1 MPPIRVLVAHEPRA
15 YREAMAAALAV
26 LRPEADVVAV
36 EPAELC
42 RMVALV
48 RPDLVFCGAPTAAVR
63 EAVPAWVEVSAD
75 GGRVVEMSIGGEVST
90 VPDLGLE
97 DALALVDRAAALAA
111 ARAASRI
118 GDHRDA
124 TGDG

>member
-26 LRPEADVVAV
+26 LRPEADVVPV

-48 RPDLVFCGAPTAAVR
+48 RPDLVFCGAPTTAVR

-90 VPDLGLE
+90 VPDLGVE

-118 GDHRDA
+118 GPHPEA
-124 TGDG
+124 TGEG

>member
-1 MPPIRVLVAHEPRA
+1 MLPIRVLVAYEPRA

-26 LRPEADVVAV
+26 LRPEADIVAI
-36 EPAELC
+36 EPAELGG
-42 RMVALV
+42 MVALV

-75 GGRVVEMSIGGEVST
+75 GGRVVEVNVGGEVST

-111 ARAASRI
+111 DRAASRI
-118 GDHRDA
+118 GARPDPA
-124 TGDG
+124 GGS